1 MLAPPISYAIDGTQY
16 VAILAGTGGIENF
29 VGTTNETAALKY
41 GNFGKLLVFKLGGDA
56 VLKEPRIRDRSIPEQ
71 PLLTASAEQLLRV
84 NNSTM
89 WFAVAVMGLTHA
101 QRASFPICA

>member
-56 VLKEPRIRDRSIPEQ
+56 VLNLHASSIPEQ
-71 PLLTASAEQLLRV
+71 RLPRRRSVREA
-84 NNSTM
+84 NNSNV
-89 WFAVAVMGLTHA
+89 FAVASWG
-101 QRASFPICA
+101 